1 MIFIGFQFLKTKR
14 FKLSEEHIKI
24 NSSSVI
30 FFRDFF
36 VWKNRRLSST
46 NGDIIVAVVN
56 CLK

>member
-30 FFRDFF
+30 FFRDFLCRKTD
-36 VWKNRRLSST
+36 VYQVQMGTL
-46 NGDIIVAVVN
+46 
-56 CLK
+56 L